1 MSANKTKLK
10 LDEKIEE
17 LLQDN
22 TLLIQDFSSKLAGE
36 KLAKRLTMSTCKFS
50 TNQDGASKSPSAL
63 EEVKHNFSEIKYKV
77 GDYARAT
84 YDVDGK
90 DYEAKILSINS
101 KAGTCILKYIGY
113 NNQQEVNIYDLVPSW
128 GKNIRHLQYTKCK
141 IDEGAS
147 NHFPKGNSVKKNSKK
162 DSDKKNTITMPPPPP
177 IPPVFINGKKN
188 VVSEHLSAMIMSWY
202 MSGYYTGLY
211 QRKQM
216 VKNSS
221 KTKNNK
227 FEKY

>member
-1 MSANKTKLK
+1 MSADKTSLK
-10 LDEKIEE
+10 LDKKIEE

-36 KLAKRLTMSTCKFS
+36 KLAKHLTMSTCKFS
-50 TNQDGASKSPSAL
+50 INQAGANKSTSGL
-63 EEVKHNFSEIKYKV
+63 EEVKRNLSEIKYKV
-77 GDYARAT
+77 GDYVRAT

-113 NNQQEVNIYDLVPSW
+113 NNQQEVNIHDLVPSW
-128 GKNIRHLQYTKCK
+128 GKSIRLLQYRKCK
-141 IDEGAS
+141 IDGAS

-162 DSDKKNTITMPPPPP
+162 DSDKKNSITMPPPPP
-177 IPPVFINGKKN
+177 IPPVSITGKKN
-188 VVSEHLSAMIMSWY
+188 VVSDHLSAMLMSWY

-211 QRKQM
+211 QGTQM
-216 VKNSS
+216 VKSSS
-221 KTKNNK
+221 KTKNKK

>member
-1 MSANKTKLK
+1 MSANKTSLK
-10 LDEKIEE
+10 LDEKIKE

-36 KLAKRLTMSTCKFS
+36 KVAKHLTMSTCKFS
-50 TNQDGASKSPSAL
+50 TNQDGANKSPSGL
-63 EEVKHNFSEIKYKV
+63 EEVKHNLSEIKYKV
-77 GDYARAT
+77 GDYVRAT
-84 YDVDGK
+84 YDADGK

-113 NNQQEVNIYDLVPSW
+113 NNQQEVNMHHLVPSW
-128 GKNIRHLQYTKCK
+128 GKSIRQLQYAQCR
-141 IDEGAS
+141 IDGAS
-147 NHFPKGNSVKKNSKK
+147 NHFPKGNSGKKNSKK

-177 IPPVFINGKKN
+177 IPPVFITGKKN
-188 VVSEHLSAMIMSWY
+188 EVSDRMSAMLMSWY

-211 QRKQM
+211 QGTQM

-221 KTKNNK
+221 KAKNNK
-227 FEKY
+227 FEK